1 MREIDGSETKSDEQL
16 ARAMRRLTGES
27 PAGAPPEIGDLL
39 AGKFRRHHARR
50 RAVRKMAVA
59 GLAACVVLS
68 LLVLKKETVEPTP
81 AQMTAL
87 KTTAPQVAPRPDKTD
102 GSEDSGVRAPR
113 PAKPHH
119 IRATPAAVGNAS
131 IQPQEFQALPAYNS
145 TVRLEDTNVVRLEL
159 PGSALR
165 LVGAPVSAGSEQ
177 RRVLADFVVG
187 RDGTPYAVRLIA
199 VRNTE

>member
-1 MREIDGSETKSDEQL
+1 
-16 ARAMRRLTGES
+16 MRRLAGDS
-27 PAGAPPEIGDLL
+27 PAGAPPEIGDML
-39 AGKFRRHHARR
+39 AAKFRRYHARR
-50 RAVRKMAVA
+50 RSVRSLAVA
-59 GLAACVVLS
+59 GLAACLVLS
-68 LLVLKKETVEPTP
+68 LLVLKKKTVEPTP

-87 KTTAPQVAPRPDKTD
+87 KTTAPQAAPKPDKTHVS
-102 GSEDSGVRAPR
+102 GDSGVRAPR
-113 PAKPHH
+113 PAKPH
-119 IRATPAAVGNAS
+119 RARVTPAAVRNAS
-131 IQPQEFQALPAYNS
+131 TQPQEFQALPAYDS

-165 LVGAPVSAGSEQ
+165 LVGAPVSAAGEQ